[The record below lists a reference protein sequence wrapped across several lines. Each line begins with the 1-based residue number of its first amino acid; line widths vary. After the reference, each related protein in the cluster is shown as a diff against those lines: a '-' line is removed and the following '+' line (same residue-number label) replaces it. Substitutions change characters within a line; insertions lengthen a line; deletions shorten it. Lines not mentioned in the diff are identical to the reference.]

1 MVSDAAWFP
10 SISQLELRVDGVNAM
25 RCHRDALFMIVRAS
39 TRRVSARRRFR
50 DNVRATQE
58 QITKNQQQHLEGA
71 YLRVDSS

>member
-1 MVSDAAWFP
+1 
-10 SISQLELRVDGVNAM
+10 
-25 RCHRDALFMIVRAS
+25 MIVRAS